1 MKLALLL
8 TGHPRTYRQTIC
20 SLKKSLLDNYDID
33 IYFFTWNKTQGI
45 TLNNSEFEPEDFS
58 MEDLVKDYRSSGNL
72 VKYKFADI
80 EEYKRNRFNNIKFLD
95 RENDVFK
102 VDPSARHHGSFWVE
116 RLRDQWYGVKQ
127 CYSLIEDVSKYDC
140 ILRVRFDM
148 DLYIPKLLDLDFVIY
163 KDQMN
168 NNANGLNYTDHFA
181 YGKPKQ
187 MKKYCHLFDHI
198 PDMYYNFNVDVS
210 HATKMVKYY
219 MEEYG
224 DYKVVTYIDE
234 SIKGVIVR

>member
-1 MKLALLL
+1 MKIALLL
-8 TGHPRTYRQTIC
+8 TGHPRTYKRTIGN
-20 SLKKSLLDNYDID
+20 LKKNLLDNYDID

-45 TLNNSEFEPEDFS
+45 TLNNKEFAHEDFDNQ
-58 MEDLVKDYRSSGNL
+58 ELVDDYSSIGNL
-72 VKYKFADI
+72 VKYKFGDI
-80 EEYKRNRFNNIKFLD
+80 DEYRKNRFESIRLLD

-102 VDPSARHHGSFWVE
+102 VDPSARHHGLFWVE

-148 DLYIPKLLDLDFVIY
+148 DIYVPKLLDLDFVIY

-168 NNANGLNYTDHFA
+168 LSANGFNYTDHFA
-181 YGKPKQ
+181 YGKQKQ

-198 PDMYYNFNVDVS
+198 PDMYYTFNVDVS

-224 DYKVVTYIDE
+224 DDKVVAYVDE
-234 SIKGVIVR
+234 SIEGVLVR